1 MRPLRYHRLVPRG
14 PRRTTGRRPP
24 AITAGLLACAL
35 ALSVAGCGHADRPD
49 LDAEAA
55 PATTEAPTTT
65 TAAPAGNATVVTTPA
80 TSVEVFAQPND
91 PQPVLTVDKPG
102 PGLQAPAD
110 PLAFVVEDERDG
122 WVEVQLPIRPNGS
135 TGWIEADGLQE
146 STTDLHIEVSLS
158 WYRLKLFD
166 GDELVLDVPV
176 AVGAEETPTPTGTFF
191 TTTLMQ
197 GYAQP
202 SPYGVAAIGLSGF
215 SEVLET
221 FGGGP
226 PQIAIHGTYQDEL
239 IGSRVS
245 NGCIRLS
252 NADVTALVAAL
263 PQHLGVPVTI
273 AA

>member
-1 MRPLRYHRLVPRG
+1 MLG
-14 PRRTTGRRPP
+14 G
-24 AITAGLLACAL
+24 AL
-35 ALSVAGCGHADRPD
+35 AISAAACGHAERPD
-49 LDAEAA
+49 LDEAA
-55 PATTEAPTTT
+55 APTTTEAPTTT
-65 TAAPAGNATVVTTPA
+65 TAPASPTATVVTTPA
-80 TSVEVFAQPND
+80 TSVEVFAQPDD
-91 PQPVLTVDKPG
+91 PQPALVVDKPG

-122 WVEVQLPIRPNGS
+122 WVEVQLPVRPNGS

-146 STTDLHIEVSLS
+146 STTDLRIEVSLS

-166 GDELVLDVPV
+166 GDELVLEAPV
-176 AVGAEETPTPTGTFF
+176 AVGDEATPTPTGTFF

-215 SEVLET
+215 SEVLES

-226 PQIAIHGTYQDEL
+226 PQIAIHGTYQDDL

-252 NADVTALVAAL
+252 NDDITALVAAL